1 MVSFYDVPPMEL
13 IGKIAKKLENDFES
27 VKEPEWAPFVKTG
40 VAKQCRP
47 AQDNWWFI
55 RSAALLRSVAVRGPV
70 GVNKLRKKYSSRMNR
85 GHKPDRTMRASGNII
100 RKSLQQLEKSG
111 LVISVKD
118 DARKGKVL
126 TPLGQSLLT
135 KTSLEII
142 NEFKKSL

>member
-1 MVSFYDVPPMEL
+1 
-13 IGKIAKKLENDFES
+13 
-27 VKEPEWAPFVKTG
+27 
-40 VAKQCRP
+40 
-47 AQDNWWFI
+47 
-55 RSAALLRSVAVRGPV
+55 
-70 GVNKLRKKYSSRMNR
+70 MNR

-142 NEFKKSL
+142 KEFKKSL